1 LSRAIVRS
9 VATIATRWINRR
21 QLVEV
26 DFGDGLQFFRG
37 PGSFE
42 AFRQPVEPSAVFFLQ
57 IEQGGDRC
65 GPACWPRG
73 GPGRRRR
80 RRSGNLLAQPGRC
93 RACRSAALIGA
104 APMRGLD
111 MPDSYCQPRGQ
122 ARGRQSRLRD
132 DPRGTRHWAPDIAP
146 TVLYSGVWRR
156 PDHDAAMRIDGEV
169 PGRRGPFSETA

>member
-1 LSRAIVRS
+1 MSRAIVRS

-42 AFRQPVEPSAVFFLQ
+42 AFRQPVEPSAVFKSSRAVTAAAQ
-57 IEQGGDRC
+57 RVGRGAGRVVGDAGGR
-65 GPACWPRG
+65 GTCWR
-73 GPGRRRR
+73 
-80 RRSGNLLAQPGRC
+80 NLARC